1 MESALSNTGEF
12 NPPAAGCAGLEYV
25 KGNLMNVLLE
35 KRPVDVLLVVND
47 IQAVRNIRQ
56 TLEEAK
62 VQDRVHHIGDMHEA
76 RAYLRREE
84 PYQDVPTPGLIVLE
98 DSLRNRSEVD
108 LLEEI
113 KVDPKL
119 VGVSVV
125 ILARSSSSSG
135 SFEKYIYSTESIK
148 DEAISLS
155 ELALLL
161 GPGKAQEES

>member
-1 MESALSNTGEF
+1 
-12 NPPAAGCAGLEYV
+12 
-25 KGNLMNVLLE
+25 MNVLLK

-47 IQAVRNIRQ
+47 IEAVRNIRH

-62 VQDRVHHIGDMHEA
+62 VQDRLHHIGDMHEA

-84 PYQDVPTPGLIVLE
+84 PYQDAPKPGLIVLE
-98 DSLRNRSEVD
+98 DSLRSRSEVD

-113 KVDPKL
+113 KVDPGL

-125 ILARSSSSSG
+125 ILARSSSSNG
-135 SFEKYIYSTESIK
+135 SFEKYIYSAESIK
-148 DEAISLS
+148 EEPISLS

-161 GPGKAQEES
+161 GPGKAQEQREH